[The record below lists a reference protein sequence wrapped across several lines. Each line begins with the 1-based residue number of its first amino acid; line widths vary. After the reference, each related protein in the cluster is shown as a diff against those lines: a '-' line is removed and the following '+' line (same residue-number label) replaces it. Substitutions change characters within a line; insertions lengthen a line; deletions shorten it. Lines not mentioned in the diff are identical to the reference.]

1 LDYNVIEEIADG
13 VEKMILGWS
22 QPNNQQEDPA
32 VITTR
37 TGGEKSTHGYAITAS
52 FADESSTAASKA
64 LSHAT
69 RILQRDDQV
78 CLS

>member
-1 LDYNVIEEIADG
+1 VIEEIADG

-32 VITTR
+32 VITTT
-37 TGGEKSTHGYAITAS
+37 TGGEKSTQGCAITAS

-78 CLS
+78 RLS